1 MFSAFHLSF
10 HGNCREAMQFYQSCF
25 NGDLEIQL
33 VEEAPH
39 SEELPTWMKHFVL
52 QAILRIPG
60 LMLIGSDLGTPSD
73 LNASNRMAIHLTMYD
88 ESYFLEI
95 ISALTE
101 LQSQHITSLYK
112 TDNRVSFTDRYH
124 ITWIITLR
132 KCYVTL

>member
-39 SEELPTWMKHFVL
+39 SEELPTWMKHCVL

-95 ISALTE
+95 ILALSE
-101 LQSQHITSLYK
+101 QPITSQGYSS
-112 TDNRVSFTDRYH
+112 NRVTITDRFN

-132 KCYVTL
+132 KF

>member
-10 HGNCREAMQFYQSCF
+10 HGNCREAMQFYQLCF

-39 SEELPTWMKHFVL
+39 SEELPTWMKHCVL

-95 ISALTE
+95 ILALSE
-101 LQSQHITSLYK
+101 HPITSQGYSS
-112 TDNRVSFTDRYH
+112 NRVTITDRFS

-132 KCYVTL
+132 KF